1 MWWKVCIL
9 WGVLGSKHS
18 PTGLRVQFR
27 AGSPGTTSVSARTTP
42 RRCRRPSICIHRSKI
57 RLDGG
62 YWTRR
67 ERRAVASFVYG
78 SCPFSQASGRLRA
91 PLYDPATAQRRRRDP
106 IRCAPPTPRPVL
118 ILIFPAHS
126 LCKLPDVEFPLP
138 SLLRSID
145 RMLLR
150 SFLLWDGL
158 AWMLH
163 SPSLRVF

>member
-1 MWWKVCIL
+1 MTWKNRESIFV
-9 WGVLGSKHS
+9 
-18 PTGLRVQFR
+18 FR
-27 AGSPGTTSVSARTTP
+27 NVVNLYIFKGTYNAQTML
-42 RRCRRPSICIHRSKI
+42 SICIDRSKI
-57 RLDGG
+57 RLGGG